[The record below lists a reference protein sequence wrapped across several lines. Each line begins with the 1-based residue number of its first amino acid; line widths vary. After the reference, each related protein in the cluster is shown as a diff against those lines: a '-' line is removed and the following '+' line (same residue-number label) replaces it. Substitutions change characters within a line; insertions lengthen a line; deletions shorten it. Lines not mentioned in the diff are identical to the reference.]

1 MTHLQILMFVTIYQ
15 SVLEYSELPER
26 AKHIQCMLTKLG
38 CPDQYYITLF
48 AIYIRP
54 LCDRVSLENE
64 DFGSVYS
71 GNGSHKNYI

>member
-48 AIYIRP
+48 AIYI
-54 LCDRVSLENE
+54 
-64 DFGSVYS
+64 
-71 GNGSHKNYI
+71 